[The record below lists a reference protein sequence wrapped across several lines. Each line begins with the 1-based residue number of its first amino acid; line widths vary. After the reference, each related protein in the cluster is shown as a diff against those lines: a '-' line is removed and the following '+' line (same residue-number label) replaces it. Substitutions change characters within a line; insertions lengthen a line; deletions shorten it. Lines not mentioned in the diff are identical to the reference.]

1 MTCGDVKSLAGNYLD
16 EELAEELHSR
26 IQRHLLKCPGCAH
39 DVSSQSMAVEALQS
53 ACAISIPGEEFI
65 QGALDRLTA
74 ELDLVS
80 KLPPTPGQLVLGIG
94 RE

>member
-16 EELAEELHSR
+16 EELPEELHSR
-26 IQRHLLKCPGCAH
+26 VQRHLLKCLSCAQ
-39 DVSSQSMAVEALQS
+39 DLASQRTTLDALRS
-53 ACAISIPGEEFI
+53 ACAVSTPGEEFI
-65 QGALDRLTA
+65 HAALARLTD

>member
-16 EELAEELHSR
+16 EELPEELHSR
-26 IQRHLLKCPGCAH
+26 VQRHFLKCLACAH
-39 DVSSQSMAVEALQS
+39 DVSSQSLALDALRS
-53 ACAISIPGEEFI
+53 ACAVSTPGEEFI
-65 QGALDRLTA
+65 QSALGRLSQ

-94 RE
+94 KE